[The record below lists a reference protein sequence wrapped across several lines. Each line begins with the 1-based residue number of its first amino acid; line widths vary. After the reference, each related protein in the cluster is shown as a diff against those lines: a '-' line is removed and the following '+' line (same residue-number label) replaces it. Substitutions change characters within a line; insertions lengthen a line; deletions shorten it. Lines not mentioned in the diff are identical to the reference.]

1 MDQLVLVRPST
12 VGQDQAALIQI
23 CIVYIVIVYYP
34 HVTILCERYHYV
46 GAFWIPSIR
55 RQYANLLCRAP
66 HLVGAQ
72 LCRLSSADAH
82 TVALKPVM
90 GK

>member
-1 MDQLVLVRPST
+1 MNFLQLKLFPST
-12 VGQDQAALIQI
+12 QLD
-23 CIVYIVIVYYP
+23 
-34 HVTILCERYHYV
+34 
-46 GAFWIPSIR
+46 
-55 RQYANLLCRAP
+55 P

-72 LCRLSSADAH
+72 LCLLSSVDAH

>member
-1 MDQLVLVRPST
+1 MQLIS
-12 VGQDQAALIQI
+12 
-23 CIVYIVIVYYP
+23 
-34 HVTILCERYHYV
+34 
-46 GAFWIPSIR
+46 
-55 RQYANLLCRAP
+55 P

-72 LCRLSSADAH
+72 SYQLYTVDAH

>member
-1 MDQLVLVRPST
+1 MYRKLF
-12 VGQDQAALIQI
+12 QAR
-23 CIVYIVIVYYP
+23 V
-34 HVTILCERYHYV
+34 
-46 GAFWIPSIR
+46 
-55 RQYANLLCRAP
+55 P

-72 LCRLSSADAH
+72 LCQLSLVDAH